1 MTKEERQI
9 AILDNLMKTGTVQ
22 VSELAAVLCVSEV
35 TIRKDLT
42 ELEHKGKLYRSHG
55 KAILLNPFVSSRP
68 ASGND
73 FSGTQE
79 NLCIGA
85 EAAKLIELCDSI
97 ALGAGATVQALAQNI
112 KPAGKLTVVSSS
124 LCVTE
129 LLAAYDNVDIFQL
142 GGQVMRNSLSVVGTS
157 SEHTLRSCSFSKFF
171 LGAEGIDP
179 DFGISTS
186 DIRRADLER
195 VMMQASVKTI
205 VLADSSKFGKRGFA
219 KICNIGDVDM
229 IITDNKIDAD
239 MRRRIEAC
247 GVKVVIAEGPSTGTV
262 PDVNR

>member
-1 MTKEERQI
+1 M
-9 AILDNLMKTGTVQ
+9 
-22 VSELAAVLCVSEV
+22 
-35 TIRKDLT
+35 
-42 ELEHKGKLYRSHG
+42 
-55 KAILLNPFVSSRP
+55 
-68 ASGND
+68 
-73 FSGTQE
+73 
-79 NLCIGA
+79 
-85 EAAKLIELCDSI
+85 
-97 ALGAGATVQALAQNI
+97 
-112 KPAGKLTVVSSS
+112 
-124 LCVTE
+124 
-129 LLAAYDNVDIFQL
+129 
-142 GGQVMRNSLSVVGTS
+142 
-157 SEHTLRSCSFSKFF
+157 RSCSFSKFF

-239 MRRRIEAC
+239 MRRQIEAR

-262 PDVNR
+262 PDINR